1 MGFSVVIYAH
11 TKRSGFYVF
20 YYLLERS
27 TPQNLTK
34 LTPIKKG
41 AALLLFGA
49 CGRDMA
55 GKNRAEAQKCPLEPS
70 KCFEGITTPP
80 RRETLS
86 GVP

>member
-27 TPQNLTK
+27 TPTGSERSETL
-34 LTPIKKG
+34 KKG
-41 AALLLFGA
+41 AALYFFGA

-55 GKNRAEAQKCPLEPS
+55 GEK
-70 KCFEGITTPP
+70 P
-80 RRETLS
+80 RRGAEMPLRALEMF
-86 GVP
+86 